1 MIDTFESFVW
11 EPSVVKANA
20 ITAATEAACLVLSVD
35 ETVRTLT
42 AECLGRYTHQ
52 SPSAGQG
59 HTGTLH
65 AKLL

>member
-11 EPSVVKANA
+11 EPSVVKTNA

-42 AECLGRYTHQ
+42 AEKLSLCRVALITHLQ
-52 SPSAGQG
+52 VED
-59 HTGTLH
+59 
-65 AKLL
+65 KL